1 MHYFKNKYSIAVL
14 LFFMPFLSC
23 KKVLDTNIKNVAPQ
37 IVITGEVNNLPG
49 PYTVTIS
56 KTVNYTNDNVFPPVS
71 GAVAYITGNGVTDT
85 LTETIPGTYTTHS
98 IKGVPGGSYTL
109 YVAAEGQTY
118 TATSVMPQPVSLD
131 SVGYKLDDDKKIN
144 GVVHFQDQP
153 GIANYYQFVEFA
165 NGKRFKNSSGWSV
178 FEDRLSDGRYI
189 VNTLENE
196 NIGNDSADI
205 KFGDTLTVQINCTDK
220 NVYDY
225 LNTLSQITNGNPFQ
239 SPAPANPLGN
249 ISNNA
254 LGYFTAQT
262 VQLRQKIIR

>member
-1 MHYFKNKYSIAVL
+1 MLYFKNKYLTAGW
-14 LFFMPFLSC
+14 LFLIPFLSC
-23 KKVLDTNIKNVAPQ
+23 KKLIDANIKSVAPQ
-37 IVITGEVNNLPG
+37 IVITGEINNRPG

-56 KTVNYTNDNVFPPVS
+56 KTVNYTNDNVYPPVS
-71 GAVAYITGNGVTDT
+71 GAIVYIKGNGMTDT
-85 LTETIPGTYTTHS
+85 LTETVAGSYRTHY
-98 IKGVPGGSYTL
+98 IQGVPGGSYTL

-131 SVGYKLDDDKKIN
+131 SVGYKLNEDKKIV
-144 GVVHFQDQP
+144 GVVHFQDPP
-153 GIANYYQFVEFA
+153 GIVNYYQFVEFA
-165 NGKRFKNSSGWSV
+165 NGKRFKNSIGWSV

-189 VNTLENE
+189 VNTLESE
-196 NIGNDSADI
+196 NIANDSADI
-205 KFGDTLTVQINCTDK
+205 KAGDTLTVQINCTDK
-220 NVYDY
+220 NVYNY

-262 VQLRQKIIR
+262 VQSRQKIIR